1 MQKRAVDFLDGCL
14 FAPYTDG
21 IIIPAGAFPAQST
34 ILPLVTILDVSGK
47 LSRKEGILL
56 DQREIKTKRAI
67 KNAFL
72 MLRAQ
77 KPIEKI
83 TIRELAALAEISK
96 ATNILNSISRPENV
110 LEKPDVFTREITT
123 GFFSQIN
130 LIQLLFSGSQA
141 HILPDLVDSSI
152 REYIYRLKPEY
163 TDNMQFNIRLS
174 MLIKGSFYAFYD
186 NYHKY
191 DNAALINEIC
201 AFLGQCTR

>member
-1 MQKRAVDFLDGCL
+1 M
-14 FAPYTDG
+14 
-21 IIIPAGAFPAQST
+21 
-34 ILPLVTILDVSGK
+34 
-47 LSRKEGILL
+47 

-96 ATNILNSISRPENV
+96 ATFYLHYQDIYDLSEQIGKEVLTNILNSISRPENV

-141 HILPDLVDSSI
+141 HILPDLVEFVDPGI
-152 REYIYRLKPEY
+152 YLPPETGIYR
-163 TDNMQFNIRLS
+163 Q
-174 MLIKGSFYAFYD
+174 YAVQ
-186 NYHKY
+186 HSPLHAHQGK
-191 DNAALINEIC
+191 LLC
-201 AFLGQCTR
+201 VL

>member
-1 MQKRAVDFLDGCL
+1 M
-14 FAPYTDG
+14 PYTDG

-96 ATNILNSISRPENV
+96 ATFYLHYQDIYDLSE
-110 LEKPDVFTREITT
+110 
-123 GFFSQIN
+123 QI
-130 LIQLLFSGSQA
+130 
-141 HILPDLVDSSI
+141 V
-152 REYIYRLKPEY
+152 Y
-163 TDNMQFNIRLS
+163 
-174 MLIKGSFYAFYD
+174 
-186 NYHKY
+186 
-191 DNAALINEIC
+191 
-201 AFLGQCTR
+201 

>member
-1 MQKRAVDFLDGCL
+1 M
-14 FAPYTDG
+14 
-21 IIIPAGAFPAQST
+21 
-34 ILPLVTILDVSGK
+34 
-47 LSRKEGILL
+47 

-72 MLRAQ
+72 ILRAQ

-83 TIRELAALAEISK
+83 TIRELAAFAEISK
-96 ATNILNSISRPENV
+96 ATFYLHYQDIYDLSEQIGKEVLTNILNSISRPENV

-123 GFFSQIN
+123 AFFSQIN

-163 TDNMQFNIRLS
+163 TDNMQFNIHLS

-186 NYHKY
+186 NYRKY
-191 DNAALINEIC
+191 DNAALIDEIC
-201 AFLGQCTR
+201 GFLGPCTR

>member
-1 MQKRAVDFLDGCL
+1 M
-14 FAPYTDG
+14 
-21 IIIPAGAFPAQST
+21 
-34 ILPLVTILDVSGK
+34 
-47 LSRKEGILL
+47 

-72 MLRAQ
+72 ILRAQ

-96 ATNILNSISRPENV
+96 ATFYLHYQDIYDLSEQIGKDGRHTRYSLYYHGENLGEVLLNVPGDHNILNSISRPENV

-191 DNAALINEIC
+191 DNAALIDEIC

>member
-1 MQKRAVDFLDGCL
+1 MKKCNCFIRSYTSFLHRDFLL
-14 FAPYTDG
+14 H
-21 IIIPAGAFPAQST
+21 QLSH
-34 ILPLVTILDVSGK
+34 PLLYLVK
-47 LSRKEGILL
+47 KC
-56 DQREIKTKRAI
+56 
-67 KNAFL
+67 
-72 MLRAQ
+72 
-77 KPIEKI
+77 
-83 TIRELAALAEISK
+83 
-96 ATNILNSISRPENV
+96 
-110 LEKPDVFTREITT
+110 
-123 GFFSQIN
+123 

-191 DNAALINEIC
+191 DNAALIDEIC

>member
-1 MQKRAVDFLDGCL
+1 M
-14 FAPYTDG
+14 
-21 IIIPAGAFPAQST
+21 
-34 ILPLVTILDVSGK
+34 
-47 LSRKEGILL
+47 

-96 ATNILNSISRPENV
+96 ATFYLHYQDIYDLSEQIGKEVLTNILNSISRPENV

-130 LIQLLFSGSQA
+130 LIQLLFSFHGKVKTASYRIMK
-141 HILPDLVDSSI
+141 HHF
-152 REYIYRLKPEY
+152 IYFFFACKIVNCL
-163 TDNMQFNIRLS
+163 
-174 MLIKGSFYAFYD
+174 
-186 NYHKY
+186 
-191 DNAALINEIC
+191 
-201 AFLGQCTR
+201 

>member
-1 MQKRAVDFLDGCL
+1 M
-14 FAPYTDG
+14 
-21 IIIPAGAFPAQST
+21 
-34 ILPLVTILDVSGK
+34 
-47 LSRKEGILL
+47 

-96 ATNILNSISRPENV
+96 ATFYLHYQIGKEVLTNILNSISRPENV

-123 GFFSQIN
+123 AFFSQIN

-191 DNAALINEIC
+191 DNAALIDEIC

>member
-1 MQKRAVDFLDGCL
+1 M
-14 FAPYTDG
+14 
-21 IIIPAGAFPAQST
+21 
-34 ILPLVTILDVSGK
+34 
-47 LSRKEGILL
+47 

-72 MLRAQ
+72 ILRAQ

-83 TIRELAALAEISK
+83 TIRELCAAAGVNRSTFYLHYQDIYDLSEQIGK
-96 ATNILNSISRPENV
+96 EVLTNILNSISRPENV

-130 LIQLLFSGSQA
+130 LIQLLFSGSQE
-141 HILPDLVDSSI
+141 HIH
-152 REYIYRLKPEY
+152 RLKPEY

-191 DNAALINEIC
+191 DNAALIDEIC

>member
-1 MQKRAVDFLDGCL
+1 M
-14 FAPYTDG
+14 
-21 IIIPAGAFPAQST
+21 
-34 ILPLVTILDVSGK
+34 
-47 LSRKEGILL
+47 

-72 MLRAQ
+72 ILRAQ

-96 ATNILNSISRPENV
+96 ATFYLHYQDIYDLSEQIGKEVLTNILNSISRPENV

-152 REYIYRLKPEY
+152 REYIY
-163 TDNMQFNIRLS
+163 LS
-174 MLIKGSFYAFYD
+174 ETGIYRQYAVQ
-186 NYHKY
+186 HSPLHAHQGK
-191 DNAALINEIC
+191 LLC
-201 AFLGQCTR
+201 VL

>member
-1 MQKRAVDFLDGCL
+1 M
-14 FAPYTDG
+14 
-21 IIIPAGAFPAQST
+21 
-34 ILPLVTILDVSGK
+34 
-47 LSRKEGILL
+47 

-96 ATNILNSISRPENV
+96 ATFYLHYQDIYDLSEQIGKEVLTNILNSISRPENV

-163 TDNMQFNIRLS
+163 TDNLQFNIRLS

-191 DNAALINEIC
+191 DNAALIDEIC

>member
-1 MQKRAVDFLDGCL
+1 M
-14 FAPYTDG
+14 
-21 IIIPAGAFPAQST
+21 
-34 ILPLVTILDVSGK
+34 
-47 LSRKEGILL
+47 

-96 ATNILNSISRPENV
+96 ATFYLHYQDIYDLSEQIGKEVLTNILNSISRPENV

-130 LIQLLFSGSQA
+130 LIQLAVNTCIDHVNDVIF
-141 HILPDLVDSSI
+141 HTW
-152 REYIYRLKPEY
+152 K
-163 TDNMQFNIRLS
+163 NN
-174 MLIKGSFYAFYD
+174 
-186 NYHKY
+186 
-191 DNAALINEIC
+191 
-201 AFLGQCTR
+201 LGLRISKTCIVL

>member
-1 MQKRAVDFLDGCL
+1 M
-14 FAPYTDG
+14 
-21 IIIPAGAFPAQST
+21 
-34 ILPLVTILDVSGK
+34 
-47 LSRKEGILL
+47 

-96 ATNILNSISRPENV
+96 ATFYLHYQDIYDLSEQIGKEVLTNILNSISRPENV

-152 REYIYRLKPEY
+152 REY

-191 DNAALINEIC
+191 DNAALIDEIC

>member
-1 MQKRAVDFLDGCL
+1 M
-14 FAPYTDG
+14 
-21 IIIPAGAFPAQST
+21 
-34 ILPLVTILDVSGK
+34 
-47 LSRKEGILL
+47 

-96 ATNILNSISRPENV
+96 ATFYLHYQDIYDLSEQIGKEVLTNILNSISKPENV

-130 LIQLLFSGSQA
+130 LIQLLE
-141 HILPDLVDSSI
+141 ILIHPLL
-152 REYIYRLKPEY
+152 RLRVSTP
-163 TDNMQFNIRLS
+163 IHR
-174 MLIKGSFYAFYD
+174 
-186 NYHKY
+186 
-191 DNAALINEIC
+191 
-201 AFLGQCTR
+201 

>member
-1 MQKRAVDFLDGCL
+1 M
-14 FAPYTDG
+14 
-21 IIIPAGAFPAQST
+21 
-34 ILPLVTILDVSGK
+34 
-47 LSRKEGILL
+47 

-77 KPIEKI
+77 KSIEKI

-96 ATNILNSISRPENV
+96 ATFYLHYQDIYDLSEQIGKEVLTNILNSISRPENV

-123 GFFSQIN
+123 GFFSQ
-130 LIQLLFSGSQA
+130 
-141 HILPDLVDSSI
+141 
-152 REYIYRLKPEY
+152 IYRLKPEY

-191 DNAALINEIC
+191 DNAALIDEIC

>member
-1 MQKRAVDFLDGCL
+1 
-14 FAPYTDG
+14 
-21 IIIPAGAFPAQST
+21 
-34 ILPLVTILDVSGK
+34 
-47 LSRKEGILL
+47 
-56 DQREIKTKRAI
+56 
-67 KNAFL
+67 
-72 MLRAQ
+72 ML
-77 KPIEKI
+77 
-83 TIRELAALAEISK
+83 
-96 ATNILNSISRPENV
+96 TNILNSISKPENV

-163 TDNMQFNIRLS
+163 ADNMQFNIRLS

-191 DNAALINEIC
+191 DNAALIDEIC